1 MGLPSTP
8 YFLYFHYFGP
18 TTAHSHFST
27 SYIAHGLIFLF
38 FQAPLSLFTSSRPIC
53 LSHGP
58 VIHYS
63 CHLGLMG
70 FLSVCQF
77 FSVRV
82 AGLLPSI
89 WASEMAI
96 NKDEPRYSSWNIV
109 PFSVDMDRMSHKIHS
124 LLTNGSKTW
133 GLLCIFTYKTF
144 IIHHSFFFF
153 YFSFY
158 FSFFLLW
165 NSSFICYAGSIRRWH
180 AWHNFILSLARL
192 TGDTSLAFE
201 WI

>member
-1 MGLPSTP
+1 MGLPLTL

-27 SYIAHGLIFLF
+27 SYTAHGLIFLF
-38 FQAPLSLFTSSRPIC
+38 FRAPLSLITSSRPIC

-96 NKDEPRYSSWNIV
+96 NIYPPEHMKRSC
-109 PFSVDMDRMSHKIHS
+109 
-124 LLTNGSKTW
+124 GSYFKNKNKNKKKKKKKKTY
-133 GLLCIFTYKTF
+133 L
-144 IIHHSFFFF
+144 
-153 YFSFY
+153 
-158 FSFFLLW
+158 
-165 NSSFICYAGSIRRWH
+165 SI
-180 AWHNFILSLARL
+180 
-192 TGDTSLAFE
+192 
-201 WI
+201 

>member
-8 YFLYFHYFGP
+8 YFLYFLYFEP
-18 TTAHSHFST
+18 TVAHSHFST
-27 SYIAHGLIFLF
+27 SYTAHGLIFLF
-38 FQAPLSLFTSSRPIC
+38 FRAPLSLFTSSRPIC

-58 VIHYS
+58 VIYYS

-70 FLSVCQF
+70 FLSICQF

-133 GLLCIFTYKTF
+133 GLLCIFTYKTS

-153 YFSFY
+153 
-158 FSFFLLW
+158 FFLFFLFF
-165 NSSFICYAGSIRRWH
+165 NYGIHHLFVMQGQLEGGMH
-180 AWHNFILSLARL
+180 
-192 TGDTSLAFE
+192 DTTSYFH
-201 WI
+201 WQDWQGTHH